1 MTQNRE
7 VIFYGSYANNQYCFN
22 CGDYRGK
29 IAERLTLPKVSG
41 YLVAGVLIGPSIF
54 KIFESYSE
62 VVKYDIIS
70 ELALSIIA
78 FSIGSEFIYREIKN

>member
-1 MTQNRE
+1 MGVMLT
-7 VIFYGSYANNQYCFN
+7 ISIALIAGII
-22 CGDYRGK
+22 GGK

-54 KIFESYSE
+54 KIFESYFE